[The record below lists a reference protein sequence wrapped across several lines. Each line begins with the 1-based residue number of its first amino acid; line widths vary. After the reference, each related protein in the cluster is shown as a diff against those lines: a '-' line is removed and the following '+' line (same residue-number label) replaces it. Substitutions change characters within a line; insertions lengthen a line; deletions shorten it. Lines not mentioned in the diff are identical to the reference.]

1 MEVGQIITLLSG
13 AGIGAVLSAFLVFI
27 NNSKKNKLDFV
38 TKERSEW
45 RREIKSI
52 IVDLLSGNNRNSA
65 INRLKTQLNPYGRN
79 IEENNYEFY
88 MNDGHIWKLLDNFD
102 YSSKNVIILAKYLEL
117 LLKYDWERSKNE
129 VIFDYQTL
137 IIKLFRFFLLLFTI
151 YSFLTLS
158 LDNYPIPKDCI
169 LLRDVLR
176 ILLVLVIF
184 PAIIYLII
192 KQQEYVEIL
201 IKNKSVRNNKKI
213 ILLYLAIYFPL
224 IWFILHF
231 FIFSQQFINIETFF
245 TITAKHLMNRLF
257 ILLLVPMFLLVKN
270 HIKKAKKN
278 NEEYIKNI
286 VKIKEQTHV

>member
-52 IVDLLSGNNRNSA
+52 IVDLLSGNNRNFA

-169 LLRDVLR
+169 QLRDVLR

-201 IKNKSVRNNKKI
+201 IKNKSFKNKKNN
-213 ILLYLAIYFPL
+213 ILLYVAIYFPL

-245 TITAKHLMNRLF
+245 PITAKYLMNRLF

-286 VKIKEQTHV
+286 VKIKENTHV

>member
-169 LLRDVLR
+169 QLRDVLR

-201 IKNKSVRNNKKI
+201 IKNKSFKNKKNN
-213 ILLYLAIYFPL
+213 ILLYVAIYFPL

-245 TITAKHLMNRLF
+245 PITAKYLMNRLF

-286 VKIKEQTHV
+286 VKIKENTHV

>member
-201 IKNKSVRNNKKI
+201 IKNKSFKNKKNN
-213 ILLYLAIYFPL
+213 ILLYVAIYFPL

-231 FIFSQQFINIETFF
+231 FILSQQFINIETFF
-245 TITAKHLMNRLF
+245 PITAKYLMNRLF

-286 VKIKEQTHV
+286 VKIKENTHV